1 MLEKNQ
7 AAPAFSTPNQH
18 NETISLSDY
27 KGSKNVVL
35 YFYPKDDTP
44 GCTIEAN
51 QFTELAGEFARADT
65 VVLGVS
71 KDSCESHQA
80 FIDKFGLKVDLL
92 ADTSGELCDTY
103 GVWQEKEKNGV
114 KKMGI
119 VRSTF
124 VINKAGELVEA
135 MYGVAADGHA
145 REMLEKLRD
154 ANKPSGTE

>member
-7 AAPAFSTPNQH
+7 IAPEFSTVNQH
-18 NETISLSDY
+18 NETISLADY
-27 KGSKNVVL
+27 KGKNNVVL

-51 QFTELAGEFARADT
+51 QFTELASEFAEADT

-92 ADTSGELCDTY
+92 ADTDGKLCDAY
-103 GVWQEKEKNGV
+103 EVWQEKEKNGI

-124 VINKAGELVEA
+124 VVNKDGVLADVI
-135 MYGVAADGHA
+135 YGVTADGHA
-145 REMLEKLRD
+145 REVLETVKSL
-154 ANKPSGTE
+154 

>member
-1 MLEKNQ
+1 MIN
-7 AAPAFSTPNQH
+7 
-18 NETISLSDY
+18 LSDY
-27 KGSKNVVL
+27 KDNNNVVL

-51 QFTELAGEFARADT
+51 QFTELASEFANVNT

-80 FIDKFGLKVDLL
+80 FIDKFALKVDLL
-92 ADTSGELCDTY
+92 ADTSGELCDAY

-124 VINKAGELVEA
+124 VINKEGVLVDVI
-135 MYGVAADGHA
+135 YGVTADGHA
-145 REMLEKLRD
+145 QEILDKVSQL
-154 ANKPSGTE
+154 

>member
-1 MLEKNQ
+1 MLEKNRT
-7 AAPAFSTPNQH
+7 APGFSTPNQH
-18 NETISLSDY
+18 NEMISLSDY
-27 KGSKNVVL
+27 KGSKKVVL

-51 QFTELAGEFARADT
+51 QFTELASEFAKADA

-80 FIDKFGLKVDLL
+80 FIDKFGLEVDLL
-92 ADTSGELCDTY
+92 ADTSGELCDAY
-103 GVWQEKEKNGV
+103 GVWQEKDKNGV

-124 VINKAGELVEA
+124 VINKEGELVEA
-135 MYGVAADGHA
+135 IYAVTADGHA
-145 REMLEKLRD
+145 KEMLEKVKQL
-154 ANKPSGTE
+154 

>member
-7 AAPAFSTPNQH
+7 AAPAFSTQNQH
-18 NETISLSDY
+18 DETISLSDY

-80 FIDKFGLKVDLL
+80 FIDKFGLEVDLL

-135 MYGVAADGHA
+135 IYGVAADGHA
-145 REMLEKLRD
+145 REMLEKVKGL
-154 ANKPSGTE
+154 